1 MDEDLAKI
9 VRNAL
14 DEARAAGRDHSGQ
27 TEHAVRRVLELRHD
41 MTESDALNA
50 VNLVRSFL

>member
-9 VRNAL
+9 VRQAL
-14 DEARAAGRDHSGQ
+14 DEAKAAGRDHGGQ
-27 TEHAVRRVLELRHD
+27 NEHAVARVLELRHD
-41 MTESDALNA
+41 LSASDALNA

>member
-14 DEARAAGRDHSGQ
+14 DEAEAAGRDHSGQ

-41 MTESDALNA
+41 MTEADARNA
-50 VNLVRSFL
+50 INLVQSFL

>member
-14 DEARAAGRDHSGQ
+14 DEAEAAGRDHGGQ
-27 TEHAVRRVLELRHD
+27 TEHAVRRVLALRHD
-41 MTESDALNA
+41 MTETDARNA

>member
-14 DEARAAGRDHSGQ
+14 DEAQAAGRDHSGQ

-50 VNLVRSFL
+50 INLVRSFL